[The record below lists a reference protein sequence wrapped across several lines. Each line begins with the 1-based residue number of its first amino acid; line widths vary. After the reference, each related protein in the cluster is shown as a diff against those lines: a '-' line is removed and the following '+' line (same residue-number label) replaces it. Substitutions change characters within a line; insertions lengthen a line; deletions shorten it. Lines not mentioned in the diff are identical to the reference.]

1 MSGEYG
7 QSAACRRWQV
17 ACALAVVVVVGSC
30 GGASAFVC
38 EADDQCSRGSENG
51 TCEAGLCAFPDLE
64 CESGKRYGGLSGDRA
79 GECVPPSDG
88 GTETI
93 GADDDVGPPGSSSG
107 DAGSG
112 GDTLAVSADATAGD
126 TSMASSSGG
135 ATTAT
140 DTGPEPDSST
150 STSGGP
156 EDAVHNYVFVTS
168 DTRAVSTFGGLAGAD
183 AWCGDLASR
192 AGLPG
197 EYVAWL
203 STPTVNAIDRLG
215 DAQGWA
221 RVDGLPFARSAAAI
235 VSGEHLYPIR
245 LDEQGDDLLGANVVT
260 ATGGDGTYVGI
271 TDCGGWT
278 SAVGEARR
286 APSDALGESFTTVYD
301 ATCDVSIRIYCFGI
315 DDAIDVTIDLP
326 PPGRR
331 AFVTAQGL
339 PASAGLSAFD
349 AQCQEEAV
357 AAGLS
362 GTFSGLVSTT
372 TTPASAR
379 FDLGGAPWSLLN
391 DVPVVLN
398 AADIAVIDG
407 TLVAPIWLSATGE
420 DQGGGSV
427 WHGSTQ
433 PAVEALAD
441 TSCGDW
447 SLTTG
452 EALVGAR
459 ARSAQWWATTTQL
472 CTESRRVFC
481 LEE

>member
-1 MSGEYG
+1 VTGEYEH
-7 QSAACRRWQV
+7 SAACSRWQV
-17 ACALAVVVVVGSC
+17 ACALWAVAFASAC
-30 GGASAFVC
+30 GGAGAFVC
-38 EADDQCSRGSENG
+38 EADDQCSRGSESG
-51 TCEAGLCAFPDLE
+51 TCEAGLCAFPDPE

-93 GADDDVGPPGSSSG
+93 GTGEDVVIAGSSSG
-107 DAGSG
+107 EAGSDA
-112 GDTLAVSADATAGD
+112 DTLAVSADASAGD
-126 TSMASSSGG
+126 TSVPSSTGE
-135 ATTAT
+135 ATTQG
-140 DTGPEPDSST
+140 DTGPETGSST
-150 STSGGP
+150 SDSGGP

-168 DTRAVSTFGGLAGAD
+168 GTRAVSAFGGLAGAD

-197 EYVAWL
+197 QYVAWL

-221 RVDGLPFARSAAAI
+221 RVDGRPFARSAAAI
-235 VSGEHLYPIR
+235 ASSEHLYPIR

-260 ATGGDGTYVGI
+260 ATGGDGTYVGV

-278 SAVGEARR
+278 SAVGDARR

-315 DDAIDVTIDLP
+315 DDAIDVAIDLP

-331 AFVTAQGL
+331 AFATATSV
-339 PASAGLSAFD
+339 PASSGLAAFD
-349 AQCQEEAV
+349 AQCQEDAE
-357 AAGLS
+357 AAGVP
-362 GTFSGLVSTT
+362 GTFSALVSTT

-379 FDLGGAPWSLLN
+379 FDLGGEPWSLLN

-398 AADIAVIDG
+398 AADLAVVDG
-407 TLVAPIWLSATGE
+407 TLIAPIWLSATGV

-427 WHGSTQ
+427 WQGSVQ
-433 PAVEALAD
+433 PALEALPD

-447 SLTTG
+447 SVTTG
-452 EALVGAR
+452 EALVGSR

-472 CTESRRVFC
+472 CTESRRVLC